1 MTKNLSKIGS
11 LIFVVAVVVVLLIS
25 GNPNAPPIIEEGNLK
40 LMTDKYIKTSTI
52 ELYTK
57 GIQILSFSPEVMLI
71 AYNNKTMPIFAY
83 SGIGYSNMEAM
94 FNGNDS
100 KNVEIKGNTMIITYF
115 NNNKD
120 PNKASIIFTLE
131 NSTLFYNIIVNASHP
146 ENLGQFWWRASTEKY
161 KTIITPSDENIDN
174 EAGKDSGWSKSIQI
188 PESDKNYELLISND
202 TMLNISGN
210 FTRIGYIIKNK
221 GAIHY
226 LNYSEGL
233 NIKVQEPVEL
243 NLTQKYPITI
253 STSSTIS
260 DGIRI
265 YKNGT
270 QILSLSPW
278 EAIFK
283 HDGRTQRLISSK
295 KYDEDNPN
303 KVIFNYNNSE
313 KLIKISN
320 FSINGMNGY
329 EMNVSWVNESKEVR
343 EVGFNIKIYENKSYA
358 EIKYIYRTKNAYV
371 SLEPLSYG
379 ISFDKDKF
387 KYIKIL
393 RDSKIK
399 GNIQRNVIENEKKGY
414 LNFEECEKE
423 KCDKIIAE
431 QWFMDKGK
439 YAFPEKVVE
448 IEGNFSR
455 ISHYFTYNLVRLY
468 KSNFK
473 ESLKIYVE

>member
-1 MTKNLSKIGS
+1 
-11 LIFVVAVVVVLLIS
+11 
-25 GNPNAPPIIEEGNLK
+25 
-40 LMTDKYIKTSTI
+40 
-52 ELYTK
+52 
-57 GIQILSFSPEVMLI
+57 
-71 AYNNKTMPIFAY
+71 
-83 SGIGYSNMEAM
+83 
-94 FNGNDS
+94 
-100 KNVEIKGNTMIITYF
+100 
-115 NNNKD
+115 
-120 PNKASIIFTLE
+120 
-131 NSTLFYNIIVNASHP
+131 
-146 ENLGQFWWRASTEKY
+146 
-161 KTIITPSDENIDN
+161 
-174 EAGKDSGWSKSIQI
+174 
-188 PESDKNYELLISND
+188 
-202 TMLNISGN
+202 
-210 FTRIGYIIKNK
+210 
-221 GAIHY
+221 
-226 LNYSEGL
+226 
-233 NIKVQEPVEL
+233 
-243 NLTQKYPITI
+243 
-253 STSSTIS
+253 
-260 DGIRI
+260 
-265 YKNGT
+265 KNGT

-393 RDSKIK
+393 RDSEIK